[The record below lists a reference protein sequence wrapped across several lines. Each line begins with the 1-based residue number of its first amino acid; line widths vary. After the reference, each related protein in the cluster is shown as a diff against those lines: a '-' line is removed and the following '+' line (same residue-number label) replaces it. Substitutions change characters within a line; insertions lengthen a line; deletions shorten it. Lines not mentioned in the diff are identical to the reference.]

1 MQGQLLFE
9 QILAEHNILIVQQVR
24 RGGQRSRER
33 VVQVWRVF
41 IQRGVEQRHLVD
53 IEVDVF
59 VGKVDEGFG
68 FPPEGRFVV
77 GLLMSGPGEN
87 ERGKGLVN

>member
-1 MQGQLLFE
+1 
-9 QILAEHNILIVQQVR
+9 
-24 RGGQRSRER
+24 
-33 VVQVWRVF
+33 
-41 IQRGVEQRHLVD
+41 VD